1 MPVDYSKWDTLDV
14 SKSDDTDRQSA
25 SSSSDSGPGES
36 HQPVTDTLNELV
48 AEEQRELRRFL
59 RAHPCP
65 TKSAIAAWA
74 QKVFEGSPM
83 GEAGERLRCA
93 LADSKWPARLRI

>member
-59 RAHPCP
+59 RASSVSHQICNHCLGP
-65 TKSAIAAWA
+65 
-74 QKVFEGSPM
+74 EG
-83 GEAGERLRCA
+83 LRGQ
-93 LADSKWPARLRI
+93 SNG